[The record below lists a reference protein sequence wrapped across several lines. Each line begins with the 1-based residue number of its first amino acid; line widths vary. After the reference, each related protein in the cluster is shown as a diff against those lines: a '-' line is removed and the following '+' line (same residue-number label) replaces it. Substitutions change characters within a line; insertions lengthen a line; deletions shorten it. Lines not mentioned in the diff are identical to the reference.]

1 MEKALVGITW
11 EFVFQI
17 VNTFIIFLL
26 LRKLLFKPVLNI
38 IESRENDIKSDLA
51 EGEKAKNEGLALK
64 KEYESKIN
72 FAKDEGQEIIKQAT
86 IRAEQKSDD
95 IVNTAKKDALD
106 IKEKANKDKVINEIK
121 NDISN
126 IALLAA
132 SKVIEKDL
140 DKSKHEELI
149 ENFIKEVGEAK

>member
-38 IESRENDIKSDLA
+38 IESRENDIKSDLV

-64 KEYESKIN
+64 KNMS
-72 FAKDEGQEIIKQAT
+72 
-86 IRAEQKSDD
+86 QKS
-95 IVNTAKKDALD
+95 ILPKMKVKK
-106 IKEKANKDKVINEIK
+106 
-121 NDISN
+121 S
-126 IALLAA
+126 
-132 SKVIEKDL
+132 
-140 DKSKHEELI
+140 
-149 ENFIKEVGEAK
+149 

>member
-64 KEYESKIN
+64 KNMS
-72 FAKDEGQEIIKQAT
+72 
-86 IRAEQKSDD
+86 QKS
-95 IVNTAKKDALD
+95 ILPRMKVKK
-106 IKEKANKDKVINEIK
+106 
-121 NDISN
+121 S
-126 IALLAA
+126 
-132 SKVIEKDL
+132 
-140 DKSKHEELI
+140 
-149 ENFIKEVGEAK
+149 

>member
-1 MEKALVGITW
+1 MILKVIW
-11 EFVFQI
+11 Q
-17 VNTFIIFLL
+17 
-26 LRKLLFKPVLNI
+26 
-38 IESRENDIKSDLA
+38 
-51 EGEKAKNEGLALK
+51 KAKK
-64 KEYESKIN
+64 
-72 FAKDEGQEIIKQAT
+72 
-86 IRAEQKSDD
+86 QKSDD

-106 IKEKANKDKVINEIK
+106 IKEKANKDIEQERQKVINEIK

>member
-1 MEKALVGITW
+1 MILKVIW
-11 EFVFQI
+11 Q
-17 VNTFIIFLL
+17 
-26 LRKLLFKPVLNI
+26 
-38 IESRENDIKSDLA
+38 
-51 EGEKAKNEGLALK
+51 KAKKQKWRFSSE

-106 IKEKANKDKVINEIK
+106 IKEKANKDIEQERQKVINEIK

-149 ENFIKEVGEAK
+149 ENFIKEVGEAKW

>member
-38 IESRENDIKSDLA
+38 IESRENDIKNDLA

-106 IKEKANKDKVINEIK
+106 IKEKQKVINEIK

>member
-38 IESRENDIKSDLA
+38 IESRENDIKNDLA

-64 KEYESKIN
+64 KRI
-72 FAKDEGQEIIKQAT
+72 
-86 IRAEQKSDD
+86 
-95 IVNTAKKDALD
+95 
-106 IKEKANKDKVINEIK
+106 
-121 NDISN
+121 
-126 IALLAA
+126 
-132 SKVIEKDL
+132 
-140 DKSKHEELI
+140 
-149 ENFIKEVGEAK
+149 

>member
-51 EGEKAKNEGLALK
+51 EGEKQNEGLALK
-64 KEYESKIN
+64 KNMSQN
-72 FAKDEGQEIIKQAT
+72 QFCQ
-86 IRAEQKSDD
+86 R
-95 IVNTAKKDALD
+95 
-106 IKEKANKDKVINEIK
+106 
-121 NDISN
+121 
-126 IALLAA
+126 
-132 SKVIEKDL
+132 
-140 DKSKHEELI
+140 
-149 ENFIKEVGEAK
+149 

>member
-72 FAKDEGQEIIKQAT
+72 FAKDEGQRNHKT
-86 IRAEQKSDD
+86 SNYKSRAE
-95 IVNTAKKDALD
+95 IR
-106 IKEKANKDKVINEIK
+106 
-121 NDISN
+121 
-126 IALLAA
+126 
-132 SKVIEKDL
+132 
-140 DKSKHEELI
+140 
-149 ENFIKEVGEAK
+149 